1 MATSLVC
8 AAAIDAARHAAM
20 AALAAAPTQR
30 PAPHMHTSITQQAHA
45 CSTAHYTHP
54 AHGTSC
60 FALPSRPANLHLRRI
75 AMLAS
80 HPPHCAATAH
90 RRAALLDLP
99 ATVAAPGP
107 PDAPRRGPDSSRA
120 PEPTVLWGSRP
131 RAARHFASARLRE
144 RRRSSPAQRRAALG
158 HVRVRGRAP
167 RALEAPGVGA
177 LWAGGVAP
185 FHGLV
190 LRALV
195 LDRSLGCGGARPT
208 RHTTCMALH
217 DAWRLHRPSPSYFL
231 YFADIGSSV
240 RGTDHPRTV
249 RHRRADAVVQH
260 GAARWR
266 HGTGLF
272 APTRHPWLKA
282 LCRMCAPLR
291 PCSNSHIAGG
301 DDVVLAY
308 ACAIAALQRRA
319 AVGGPQFC

>member
-1 MATSLVC
+1 
-8 AAAIDAARHAAM
+8 
-20 AALAAAPTQR
+20 
-30 PAPHMHTSITQQAHA
+30 
-45 CSTAHYTHP
+45 
-54 AHGTSC
+54 
-60 FALPSRPANLHLRRI
+60 
-75 AMLAS
+75 MLAS

-231 YFADIGSSV
+231 YFAISAVPFGAPIILAPFGTGEPMLSFSTELLAGATARGFSLPPAIPGSKPCVACVHLCDLAATAILLVAMMLCLRMRAPSRLCSAARQSAGRSFADDDCRR
-240 RGTDHPRTV
+240 RGAH
-249 RHRRADAVVQH
+249 A
-260 GAARWR
+260 GAA
-266 HGTGLF
+266 
-272 APTRHPWLKA
+272 A
-282 LCRMCAPLR
+282 
-291 PCSNSHIAGG
+291 
-301 DDVVLAY
+301 
-308 ACAIAALQRRA
+308 A
-319 AVGGPQFC
+319 AVRDWLA

>member
-107 PDAPRRGPDSSRA
+107 PD
-120 PEPTVLWGSRP
+120 
-131 RAARHFASARLRE
+131 
-144 RRRSSPAQRRAALG
+144 
-158 HVRVRGRAP
+158 
-167 RALEAPGVGA
+167 
-177 LWAGGVAP
+177 
-185 FHGLV
+185 
-190 LRALV
+190 
-195 LDRSLGCGGARPT
+195 RSLGCGGARPT

-231 YFADIGSSV
+231 YFAISAVPFGAPIILAPFGTGEPMLSFSTELLAGATARGFSLPPAIPGSKPCVACVHLCDLAATAILLVAMMLCLRMRAPSRLCSAARQSAGRSFADDDCRR
-240 RGTDHPRTV
+240 RGAH
-249 RHRRADAVVQH
+249 A
-260 GAARWR
+260 GAA
-266 HGTGLF
+266 
-272 APTRHPWLKA
+272 A
-282 LCRMCAPLR
+282 
-291 PCSNSHIAGG
+291 
-301 DDVVLAY
+301 
-308 ACAIAALQRRA
+308 A
-319 AVGGPQFC
+319 AVRDWLA